1 MCRFRS
7 IRFLIQL
14 IPAYLNVYSVFMF
27 ARSVLKITSAVITHC
42 QIKNQKV
49 LCKKYVLFDTHTDS
63 LLYGT
68 LAYNLAPA
76 WFWRKQKKSRYI
88 LLLFLRLCHNSV
100 KEYYIKSFLYYLF
113 LKVRKSS
120 QNRTQTCCLPLTPDI
135 QSLLQRNSAF
145 FLSSY

>member
-1 MCRFRS
+1 M
-7 IRFLIQL
+7 
-14 IPAYLNVYSVFMF
+14 YSVFMF

-76 WFWRKQKKSRYI
+76 WFWRKQKKSRY
-88 LLLFLRLCHNSV
+88 LLILFLRLCHNSV
-100 KEYYIKSFLYYLF
+100 KRLNIKSFLYF
-113 LKVRKSS
+113 LKSENHLKIGLKLVVYLWHLTFKV
-120 QNRTQTCCLPLTPDI
+120 CCNATVPSFLVLTK
-135 QSLLQRNSAF
+135 
-145 FLSSY
+145 

>member
-1 MCRFRS
+1 M
-7 IRFLIQL
+7 
-14 IPAYLNVYSVFMF
+14 YSVFMF

-63 LLYGT
+63 LLHGT

-76 WFWRKQKKSRYI
+76 WFWRKQKKSRY
-88 LLLFLRLCHNSV
+88 LLILFLRLCHNSV
-100 KEYYIKSFLYYLF
+100 KEYIKIFLIF

-145 FLSSY
+145 FLSSSY